1 MENNTICNLGK
12 LYRLLDEACTP
23 DRVNQADLDNATRFP
38 VRGVMMKITL
48 AHKLHKMT
56 PELDNACAYV
66 LKDVDLEDVEKS
78 YALKALP
85 MEQQGLFVIG
95 YNSPDYKTLGVSAV
109 KIKAARESAGL
120 TIRALA
126 EKPGCPLQPFN
137 MQSPERQSR
146 ECLPSKR
153 SHPLAA
159 LPSLICR
166 GEPHDIAAMRISS
179 GFRAIASSMRGVSS
193 RKRQV
198 QSYNGWSLAGL
209 PCPQK

>member
-1 MENNTICNLGK
+1 M
-12 LYRLLDEACTP
+12 
-23 DRVNQADLDNATRFP
+23 
-38 VRGVMMKITL
+38 RGVMMKITL

-56 PELDNACAYV
+56 PELDNACSYV
-66 LKDVDLEDVEKS
+66 LKDVDIEDAEKS
-78 YALKALP
+78 YSLKALP

-120 TIRALA
+120 TIRPWQK
-126 EKPGCPLQPFN
+126 KPGCPLQPFN

-153 SHPLAA
+153 SQPLAA
-159 LPSLICR
+159 LPLLICR

-179 GFRAIASSMRGVSS
+179 GFRAMHHPCVAYLPR
-193 RKRQV
+193 
-198 QSYNGWSLAGL
+198 NAGTKL
-209 PCPQK
+209 

>member
-1 MENNTICNLGK
+1 MENTTIRNLGK

-23 DRVNQADLDNATRFP
+23 DHVNQADLDNATRFP
-38 VRGVMMKITL
+38 VRGVTMKITL

-56 PELDNACAYV
+56 PELDNACSYV
-66 LKDVDLEDVEKS
+66 LKDVNLEDVEKS

-126 EKPGCPLQPFN
+126 EKTGLSTATIQHAE
-137 MQSPERQSR
+137 SGKAVSR
-146 ECLPSKR
+146 VSTLEK
-153 SHPLAA
+153 
-159 LPSLICR
+159 
-166 GEPHDIAAMRISS
+166 IAAAC
-179 GFRAIASSMRGVSS
+179 GVTIADLQG
-193 RKRQV
+193 
-198 QSYNGWSLAGL
+198 
-209 PCPQK
+209 

>member
-1 MENNTICNLGK
+1 MENTTIQNLGK
-12 LYRLLDEACTP
+12 LYRLLDKACNP

-66 LKDVDLEDVEKS
+66 LKDVDLEDVDNS
-78 YALKALP
+78 FALKALSVQ
-85 MEQQGLFVIG
+85 QQGLFLIG

-126 EKPGCPLQPFN
+126 EKAGLSTATIQHAEAGKPTRMTTL
-137 MQSPERQSR
+137 
-146 ECLPSKR
+146 KK
-153 SHPLAA
+153 
-159 LPSLICR
+159 
-166 GEPHDIAAMRISS
+166 IAA
-179 GFRAIASSMRGVSS
+179 ACNASLEDLQG
-193 RKRQV
+193 
-198 QSYNGWSLAGL
+198 
-209 PCPQK
+209 